1 MNRSSTAPVSLGIVP
16 GLHRIRPLVSALA
29 LVGAALVGGKAHAVD
44 DIGPQGRLVQMTIN
58 GAGSDDFATHHGSIV
73 VRHGG
78 KSEVYTWGGT
88 ACPASKLS
96 DAQIGA
102 LESAFHNRNRT
113 LVRPRYKPGDV
124 KDTRCLVGF
133 ELTGG

>member
-1 MNRSSTAPVSLGIVP
+1 MNRPSTAPVSLGIVP
-16 GLHRIRPLVSALA
+16 GLHRFRSFVSALVLA
-29 LVGAALVGGKAHAVD
+29 GAALVGGKAHAVD
-44 DIGPQGRLVQMTIN
+44 DIGAQGRLVQLTIN
-58 GAGSDDFATHHGSIV
+58 GAGSDDFATHHGSIL

-78 KSEVYTWGGT
+78 KSELYTWGGT

-113 LVRPRYKPGDV
+113 LIRPRYKPGDV

-133 ELTGG
+133 ELSGG

>member
-1 MNRSSTAPVSLGIVP
+1 
-16 GLHRIRPLVSALA
+16 LV
-29 LVGAALVGGKAHAVD
+29 VGAALIAGPAHAAD
-44 DIGPQGRLVQMTIN
+44 DVGAQGRLVQLTIN
-58 GAGSDDFATHHGSIV
+58 GAGSDDFSTHHGSILV
-73 VRHGG
+73 KPSG
-78 KSEVYTWGGT
+78 KKGELYTWGGT

-102 LESAFHNRNRT
+102 LESAFHNRHRT
-113 LVRPRYKPGDV
+113 LIRPRYKPGDV